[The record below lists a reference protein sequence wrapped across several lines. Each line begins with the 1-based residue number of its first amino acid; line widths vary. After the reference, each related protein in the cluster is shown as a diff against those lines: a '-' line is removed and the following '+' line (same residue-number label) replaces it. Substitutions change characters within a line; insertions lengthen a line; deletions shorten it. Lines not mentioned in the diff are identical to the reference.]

1 MYYVLNTALPFLSDC
16 TNQNRQA
23 TSFQDPHRVWP
34 VPWPTGAT
42 AIVPVSAATSAV
54 AHPPPC
60 PSAPSP
66 VMWKVLLVVLP
77 LVLGSCRA
85 TGPLE
90 QVVEQSTHTGDQ
102 ETMNTEEQRFQY
114 LLYQISDTV
123 KKLLS
128 EQQKYIDDRFN
139 TLTRSME
146 TICGAQP
153 ISQVNNRVDVAEAG
167 FNIED
172 MAAEIVRILTAV
184 LQSVLSPLATSEDL
198 SALQTNLS
206 SFSSTLTGEIKQ
218 EISRLA
224 SEVDTSTKSLATE
237 SHLQEIKEQLD
248 SVTSCSHRKDFD
260 KVLALLT
267 TTEEDIDDLAEFLNT
282 SLAEQKAACLG
293 GDEHQERTA
302 SLVQL
307 LESLQVTVNSNAN
320 SIRDVASVVGGLE
333 GEVVQRLK
341 ALEELTEKINNNTLL
356 PPPPPPPTT
365 TTTTPRPT
373 TTTTAARQI
382 SPCLD
387 STFLGGGA
395 TLDVCDA
402 AVRFKK
408 CQLDFVAYHCCRSCT
423 DAGMVP
429 EMGPHRY
436 LNFSRR
442 VSILKALQIMRP

>member
-1 MYYVLNTALPFLSDC
+1 
-16 TNQNRQA
+16 
-23 TSFQDPHRVWP
+23 
-34 VPWPTGAT
+34 
-42 AIVPVSAATSAV
+42 
-54 AHPPPC
+54 
-60 PSAPSP
+60 
-66 VMWKVLLVVLP
+66 MWKVLLVALP

-85 TGPLE
+85 SGPLE

-102 ETMNTEEQRFQY
+102 ETMNTEEQRFKY
-114 LLYQISDTV
+114 LLYQISDTM

-128 EQQKYIDDRFN
+128 EQKKYIDNRFN
-139 TLTRSME
+139 TLTLSME
-146 TICGAQP
+146 TICGAQA
-153 ISQVNNRVDVAEAG
+153 ISQVSGRTDVAETG
-167 FNIED
+167 IDIEN

-184 LQSVLSPLATSEDL
+184 LQSQLSSLATSEDL
-198 SALQTNLS
+198 SDLQSNLS
-206 SFSSTLTGEIKQ
+206 SFASTLTGEVKQ
-218 EISRLA
+218 EISSLA
-224 SEVDTSTKSLATE
+224 SEMDTSTKGLATE
-237 SHLQEIKEQLD
+237 SQLQEIKEQLE
-248 SVTSCSHRKDFD
+248 SVTSCNHREDFD

-267 TTEEDIDDLAEFLNT
+267 TTEEDIDDLAESLNT

-333 GEVVQRLK
+333 GKVVQRLET
-341 ALEELTEKINNNTLL
+341 LEELAEKINNNTLL

-387 STFLGGGA
+387 STFVGGGA
-395 TLDVCDA
+395 TLDVCNA
-402 AVRFKK
+402 AVHYRK

-423 DAGMVP
+423 EAGMVP
-429 EMGPHRY
+429 EIGPHRY
-436 LNFSRR
+436 LSFDRR